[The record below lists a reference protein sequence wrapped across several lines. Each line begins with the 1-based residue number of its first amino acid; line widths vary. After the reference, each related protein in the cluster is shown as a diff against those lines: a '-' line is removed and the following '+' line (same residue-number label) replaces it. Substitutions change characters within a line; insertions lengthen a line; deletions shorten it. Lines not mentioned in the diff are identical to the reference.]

1 MVDSNHETE
10 IRCHHCAGSLTKN
23 LETSEWTVSPFI
35 RDSFS
40 MSNYSF
46 AAIVN
51 KFGPLTLRTQTFL
64 SGMIYICKNIK
75 NMSLTFS
82 SAFSRY

>member
-40 MSNYSF
+40 MVSF
-46 AAIVN
+46 V
-51 KFGPLTLRTQTFL
+51 
-64 SGMIYICKNIK
+64 
-75 NMSLTFS
+75 
-82 SAFSRY
+82 